1 MAGLRTGL
9 RIRIS
14 GGLGAARSRRSYA
27 TPAAQT
33 ADFQVSSTSSGIRLA
48 TLDEGLPTSAITVAV
63 KAGARYESQPGLSHV
78 LKNFV
83 FKVRNC
89 LGSFIAAS
97 LPWCSC

>member
-1 MAGLRTGL
+1 MRARICNSRQHVGGVQAGPRAGMQ
-9 RIRIS
+9 S
-14 GGLGAARSRRSYA
+14 GSKRSYA

-33 ADFQVSSTSSGIRLA
+33 ADFQVSATSSGIKLA

-83 FKVRNC
+83 FKVRTF
-89 LGSFIAAS
+89 LFQTY
-97 LPWCSC
+97 